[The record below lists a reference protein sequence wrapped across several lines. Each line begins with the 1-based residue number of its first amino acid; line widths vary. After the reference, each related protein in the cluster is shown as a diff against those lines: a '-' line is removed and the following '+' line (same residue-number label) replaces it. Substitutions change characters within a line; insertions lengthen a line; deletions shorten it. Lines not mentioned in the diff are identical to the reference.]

1 MSPRPLP
8 AQLAA
13 AAFLAAS
20 LGDPA
25 AFAQTTLPKPPAA
38 IAPVSPTPGAPS
50 PARPTLPPGLSVNGV
65 NGQIQLQNPGGASNF
80 ATGQFGYT
88 PNTFNTPLN
97 VTPTPKNLPAIVGID
112 FTTTP
117 AALSALVSGAARS
130 AAAAPGY
137 DKLTAAQKSVA
148 VQAAIAAAL
157 AGSAARPESLVS
169 AVVEAVTYR
178 LISPEDAVA
187 LSAMVAPELGRM
199 IEGAMFDKIYLG
211 PQKGTPD
218 LITRSISN
226 NPVISVLTSLLASQ
240 GPTPAAT
247 TTPAA
252 YDPCAGVIAAYCG

>member
-50 PARPTLPPGLSVNGV
+50 PARPTLPPGLSVNGA
-65 NGQIQLQNPGGASNF
+65 NGQIQLQNPGGAGNF

-88 PNTFNTPLN
+88 PGPFNAPLN
-97 VTPTPKNLPAIVGID
+97 VTPPPKILPAIGGID

-117 AALSALVSGAARS
+117 AALSALISGAARA

-137 DKLTAAQKSVA
+137 ATLTAAQKSAA
-148 VQAAIAAAL
+148 VQAAIAEALSRSAAKSEMLAAAL
-157 AGSAARPESLVS
+157 AS
-169 AVVEAVTYR
+169 AVQGQVITA
-178 LISPEDAVA
+178 EDAVA
-187 LSAMVAPELGRM
+187 LSSMVSADLGQQVRSL
-199 IEGAMFDKIYLG
+199 MFDKIYL
-211 PQKGTPD
+211 PPTKS
-218 LITRSISN
+218 LITASINTS
-226 NPVISVLTSLLASQ
+226 PVFSILTSLLALQ
-240 GPTPAAT
+240 GAVDVTPIN
-247 TTPAA
+247 PAA